1 MTSLSLY
8 FDESDLSLM
17 MIVKTMK
24 VIGDL
29 YIII

>member
-1 MTSLSLY
+1 MTSLSWY

-29 YIII
+29 YTII